1 MARTWVDESPFERRS
16 LQAGMRVRTSDG
28 QTLGRV
34 ACVGQTRFYIRKR
47 FSKRWVAVALARVER
62 IHVGDVFVSGTAA
75 EVAEP
80 VTREM
85 LAAEIPT
92 YTHPLAEASGPAHVS

>member
-16 LQAGMRVRTSDG
+16 LQAGMRVRTADG
-28 QTLGRV
+28 RTLGRV
-34 ACVGQTRFYIRKR
+34 ARVGQTRFYVRKR
-47 FSKRWVAVALARVER
+47 LSKVWVAVALARVER
-62 IHVGDVFVSGTAA
+62 IHVMDVYVSGTAG

-85 LAAEIPT
+85 LEAEIPT
-92 YTHPLAEASGPAHVS
+92 YTHPLAEASGAGHVV